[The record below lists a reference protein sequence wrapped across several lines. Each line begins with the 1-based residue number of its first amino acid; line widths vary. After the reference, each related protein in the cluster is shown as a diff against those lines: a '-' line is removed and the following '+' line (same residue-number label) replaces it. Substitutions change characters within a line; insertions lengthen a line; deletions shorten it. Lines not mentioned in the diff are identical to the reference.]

1 MREHSPRQHLDST
14 ESLPEEEGD
23 ADEDALLPSMADGED
38 GSEEVDVA
46 EGEVTE
52 LTDQLAELQE
62 LLAQKVLLINE
73 LQGTPGFSFS
83 LSISSYSPEFYRQQN
98 YLLLLISSEKSISKI
113 VWPLHIE
120 LSPPVELSLHS
131 VESGGDNS
139 MY

>member
-14 ESLPEEEGD
+14 ESLPEEEGE

-83 LSISSYSPEFYRQQN
+83 LS
-98 YLLLLISSEKSISKI
+98 
-113 VWPLHIE
+113 
-120 LSPPVELSLHS
+120 LSLLTARS
-131 VESGGDNS
+131 SIGSRIISFCLLAQKNQS
-139 MY
+139 QR